1 MLLITREIL
10 PGVLARA
17 QAEHEV
23 RALNMVGPF
32 DGAQLL
38 AACEGVDAI
47 LCNTADK
54 FTAEIINAL
63 PASVKVIA
71 TYSVGTEH
79 LDLAAASA
87 RGIQIA
93 NTPGVLDRAT
103 AELSLLLLLM
113 AARRAGEGERL
124 LRAGKWRGIAP
135 TFLLGHDVAGKKLG
149 IYGMGRIGQVLARFA
164 RGLDMEI
171 HYHNRTRLPPEL
183 EQGALYH
190 ATAENFLPA
199 IDFLSINAPGS
210 PSTTGWLNAARIT
223 QLKPGA
229 IVVNTGRG
237 PIVDDEALIA
247 ALKSGHVRAAGLDV
261 YNNEPDIHPGYY
273 ALENAVLIPHLG
285 SATIETRTAM
295 GHLALDGINA
305 ALGLP

>member
-10 PGVLARA
+10 PEVLARA

-32 DGAQLL
+32 DAAKLL
-38 AACEGVDAI
+38 AACDGVDAI

-54 FTAEIINAL
+54 FTAGIINAL
-63 PASVKVIA
+63 PPSVKVIA

-79 LDLAAASA
+79 LDLAAAAA
-87 RGIQIA
+87 RGIKIA

-103 AELSLLLLLM
+103 AEMSLLLLLM

-135 TFLLGHDVAGKKLG
+135 TFLLGHDVAGKTLG

-164 RGLDMEI
+164 RGLDMTI
-171 HYHNRTRLPPEL
+171 HYHNRTRLPPGL
-183 EQGALYH
+183 EQGAIYH
-190 ATAENFLPA
+190 ERAETFLPA
-199 IDFLSINAPGS
+199 LDFLSINAPGN
-210 PSTTGWLNAARIT
+210 PSTTGWLNAARLA

-229 IVVNTGRG
+229 IVINTGRG

-295 GHLALDGINA
+295 GHLALDGIKA
-305 ALGLP
+305 ALSPP

>member
-10 PGVLARA
+10 PDVLVRA
-17 QAEHEV
+17 KAEHEV
-23 RALNMVGPF
+23 RELRMAGPF
-32 DGAQLL
+32 DGAKLL

-54 FTAEIINAL
+54 FTADIINAL
-63 PASVKVIA
+63 PARVRVIA

-79 LDLAAASA
+79 LDLAAAAA
-87 RGIQIA
+87 RGIKIA

-103 AELSLLLLLM
+103 AEMSLLLLLM

-135 TFLLGHDVAGKKLG
+135 TFLLGHDVAGKTLG

-164 RGLDMEI
+164 RGLDMTI
-171 HYHNRTRLPPEL
+171 HYHNRTRLPPAL
-183 EQGALYH
+183 EQGAVYH
-190 ATAENFLPA
+190 ATAESFLPA

-210 PSTTGWLNAARIT
+210 PSTNGWLNAQRIA

-295 GHLALDGINA
+295 GHLALDGVNA
-305 ALGLP
+305 ALTAP